1 MDFGLNEQQIMLQKS
16 AREFLTTEYSDKIL
30 KEMAKDPKGY
40 TPELWN
46 KMAELGW
53 TALSIPEAYGG
64 IGDFIDLTVVL
75 QEMGRAGL
83 ISPFFSSV
91 VLGASTI
98 IALGNEEQ
106 KQKYLSAIAEGKK
119 IFTLAL
125 LETSAR
131 YTPEAIQLEA
141 KAGNNG
147 YLLKGRKLFVP
158 DANSA
163 DYIIVAARTGRTP
176 NPAEGI
182 TVFMVDAK
190 APGITCNLLDTFS
203 PDKQSEV
210 VFQDVAV
217 SREDVLGEVDRGW
230 AGLEKVLE
238 KAAIAT
244 CAKMVGGM
252 ESVMDFTV
260 TYAKD
265 RSAFGHPIGAFQAV
279 QHRCAD
285 MLIDKDTS
293 RFITY
298 QAAWRINEGLP
309 AAREVAIA
317 KAWVGKAY
325 RRIVTSSHQVHG
337 GIGFTYDHILH
348 WYTKRA
354 REQEFSYG
362 DVDYHLDRLVE
373 LTKTGK

>member
-53 TALSIPEAYGG
+53 MALSIPEAYGG

-91 VLGASTI
+91 VLGASAI

-131 YTPEAIQLEA
+131 YTPEAVQLEA
-141 KAGNNG
+141 KAGGNG
-147 YLLKGRKLFVP
+147 YLLKGQKLFVP

-163 DYIIVAARTGRTP
+163 DYMIVAARTGKTS
-176 NPAEGI
+176 NPADGI
-182 TVFMVDAK
+182 SLFVVEAK
-190 APGITCNLLDTFS
+190 APGVTCNLLDTFS

-210 VFQDVAV
+210 VFQDVSV
-217 SREDVLGEVDRGW
+217 SREDVLGEVDRAW
-230 AGLEKVLE
+230 PALEKVLE

-252 ESVMDFTV
+252 DNVLDFTV
-260 TYAKD
+260 AYAKD
-265 RSAFGHPIGAFQAV
+265 RNAFGHPIGAFQAV

-285 MLIDKDTS
+285 MLIDKDSS
-293 RFITY
+293 RLITY